1 MGMTIESWQVA
12 PVLVVRDLAIS
23 IPYWRDRMGFEVI
36 STFRDPPVM
45 AFLGRGVI
53 QFMLQ
58 GNGSNPIP
66 GTNRGYM
73 AGIWDAHIWVEDA
86 NSLHADLKARGAE
99 VTDLHDTFY
108 NNREFEVTD
117 PDGYII
123 AFGSTIGA

>member
-1 MGMTIESWQVA
+1 MLIEAWQVA

-23 IPYWRDRMGFEVI
+23 IPYWRDRMGFAVI
-36 STFRDPPVM
+36 GTFRDPPVM
-45 AFLGRGVI
+45 AFMGRSGV

-58 GNGSNPIP
+58 GNGDNPIP

-73 AGIWDAHIWVEDA
+73 DGVWDAHVWIEDA
-86 NSLHADLKARGAE
+86 DALHADMKARGAQ
-99 VTDLHDTFY
+99 VSDLCDTFY

-123 AFGSTIGA
+123 AFGSQVRRD